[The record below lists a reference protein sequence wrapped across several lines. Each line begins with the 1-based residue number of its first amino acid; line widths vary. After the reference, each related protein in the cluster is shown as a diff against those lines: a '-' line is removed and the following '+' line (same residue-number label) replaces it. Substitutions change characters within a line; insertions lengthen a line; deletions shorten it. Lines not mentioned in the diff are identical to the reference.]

1 VDTVSGNHQAAR
13 VGAKNAILGSRLKIS
28 GLRARGIFEEIS
40 AYNPECM
47 KLDHRIK
54 KVFEVVE
61 IYWPVVV
68 VPLLIAAAVIAF
80 VVYWQDPPKSSL
92 IGTIASLALAA
103 VLATITWQYVRT
115 NQGML
120 KLWTAQWKLQQEV
133 HLSFGVV
140 KKDGG
145 ARVWIANPGMSR
157 FMVTRVTFQPLDEKT
172 HRLNKHTIVEPGR
185 VKGFPIPEEL
195 WKRKTLWCAVSITLD
210 YEHFGKPQEPVS
222 KIFTLFF
229 TDRNGVYKIR
239 KGIHV
244 PMGLNCPKCRDLFFM
259 QTDGLYTLAQGRERE
274 AEFASELA
282 VTCPNHESQWA
293 LSQESVREHNAK
305 EAEGTEE

>member
-1 VDTVSGNHQAAR
+1 
-13 VGAKNAILGSRLKIS
+13 
-28 GLRARGIFEEIS
+28 
-40 AYNPECM
+40 M
-47 KLDHRIK
+47 KLDDRVK
-54 KVFEVVE
+54 KAFEVLE

-68 VPLLIAAAVIAF
+68 VPLLILAAVAAF
-80 VVYWQDPPKSSL
+80 AVYWHDPPKSSL
-92 IGTIASLALAA
+92 IGTIASLAIAA
-103 VLATITWQYVRT
+103 VLAAITWQYVRT

-120 KLWTAQWKLQQEV
+120 NLWTAQWKLQQEV

-157 FMVTRVTFQPLDEKT
+157 FMVTRATFQPIDQKP

-195 WKRKTLWCAVSITLD
+195 WKQNNLWCAVSITLD
-210 YEHFGKPQEPVS
+210 YEHFSKPQEPVS

-229 TDRNGVYKIR
+229 VERAGVYKIK

-244 PMGLNCPKCRDLFFM
+244 PMGLNCPKCMDLFFM
-259 QTDGLYTLAQGRERE
+259 RTDGLYTLAQGRERE
-274 AEFASELA
+274 SEFAKQLEES
-282 VTCPNHESQWA
+282 CPNHKAKWA
-293 LSQESVREHNAK
+293 LSEESIRERREK
-305 EAEGTEE
+305 EAEAGTED